1 MAKELPYFRFT
12 VQEWQ
17 NGDISLESY
26 ELKGLFIDICSYYW
40 VKDCCVTIDNLKKKF
55 RDNQSGID
63 SLISENII
71 KSDGINICIG
81 FLDSQMEELTNLSE
95 KRKKAGAK
103 GGKKLSKWS
112 DTERNKG
119 NQIYVLAFSNENE
132 LFIKVGVT
140 EISIADR
147 YSVPNGYEITTLYQ
161 VFDCNCVGLEIDIL
175 NKINDFK
182 YVPLNKFGGY
192 SECFNIDSIY
202 EIESYFNKIGIKP
215 IVNLEQTISKLKPN
229 LNQIISYKDNNKD
242 KDNNN
247 NRSFVADANQD
258 EKQFRKYLFDTIK
271 EKQSS
276 RDVLFKNNNIDLSL
290 RNELWES
297 FIKNAILNTPLIEN
311 DKHAWNTF
319 KKYVTDNKND
329 FILKAKFEGF
339 E

>member
-17 NGDISLESY
+17 NGNISIESY
-26 ELKGLFIDICSYYW
+26 ELKGLFIDICGFYW
-40 VKDCCVTIDNLKKKF
+40 MRDCSIDIAMLEKRF
-55 RDNQSGID
+55 RDAKDLLYQLIDIGILKLSHD
-63 SLISENII
+63 QE
-71 KSDGINICIG
+71 INID
-81 FLDSQMEELTNLSE
+81 FLDEQFDLLSE
-95 KRKKAGAK
+95 KRVKRQLAGKK
-103 GGKKLSKWS
+103 GG
-112 DTERNKG
+112 
-119 NQIYVLAFSNENE
+119 LAKSSNA
-132 LFIKVGVT
+132 K
-140 EISIADR
+140 AM
-147 YSVPNGYEITTLYQ
+147 
-161 VFDCNCVGLEIDIL
+161 
-175 NKINDFK
+175 
-182 YVPLNKFGGY
+182 
-192 SECFNIDSIY
+192 
-202 EIESYFNKIGIKP
+202 
-215 IVNLEQTISKLKPN
+215 LKQNP
-229 LNQIISYKDNNKD
+229 SYKYNN

-247 NRSFVADANQD
+247 NKAFVADANQD

-276 RDVLFKNNNIDLSL
+276 RDILFKNNNIDLSL